1 MDSAALE
8 EYAYDRLYALKD
20 NGAVLGDFTLV
31 AAEISLRWKAIG
43 HPVAA
48 AGWGEAAVQ
57 LEKAAD
63 SIEQAIKEV
72 SDE

>member
-31 AAEISLRWKAIG
+31 AAEISLRWKALG
-43 HPVAA
+43 HPAA
-48 AGWGEAAVQ
+48 AAAWAQAADQ

-63 SIEQAIKEV
+63 QIAEAVKEV